1 MSRPPGVEIDAFVDA
16 SVQAHSGGAIERRF
30 SGAQLPRLSEAGV
43 LEPAEI
49 SVSARFSIYE
59 GHVAIDGTLQGTVTM
74 TCQRC
79 MQPAPVD
86 LEDEFR
92 LLVVD
97 DDADTT
103 AEIGGFE
110 PVVADPARFDMR
122 WLAEEQALLSL
133 PLIAKHAN
141 EECANRSAQ
150 QKPDEAPVAQ
160 RPFANLRDL
169 LRNQ

>member
-1 MSRPPGVEIDAFVDA
+1 MSRPPGVEIDALVDA
-16 SVQAHSGGAIERRF
+16 SVQAHSGGLIERRF
-30 SGAQLPRLSEAGV
+30 SASELPRLSAAGV
-43 LEPAEI
+43 VEPADVR
-49 SVSARFSIYE
+49 VSARFSIYE
-59 GHVAIDGTLQGTVTM
+59 GRIAVDGALHGTVTM

-79 MQPAPVD
+79 MQAAPVD
-86 LEDEFR
+86 VDDEFR
-92 LLVVD
+92 LLIVD
-97 DDADTT
+97 DEADTT
-103 AEIGGFE
+103 AEVGGFE
-110 PVVADPARFDMR
+110 PIVTDPARFDMR

-150 QKPDEAPVAQ
+150 QPDETPVAQ